1 MRGDPALKRYGAG
14 CPWMRKSI
22 RTEDKHRFVCYNI
35 PDKKSP
41 LGYPAEERPQQDRF
55 DAARIHWV
63 E

>member
-1 MRGDPALKRYGAG
+1 
-14 CPWMRKSI
+14 MRKSI

-35 PDKKSP
+35 PDKKIP